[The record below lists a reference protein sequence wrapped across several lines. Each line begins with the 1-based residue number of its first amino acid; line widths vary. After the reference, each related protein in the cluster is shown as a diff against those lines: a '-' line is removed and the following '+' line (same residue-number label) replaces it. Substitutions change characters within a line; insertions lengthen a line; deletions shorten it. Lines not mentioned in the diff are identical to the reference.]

1 MKRTV
6 GSVVAGLCSG
16 LANHPPDPCP
26 AHTLEK
32 TMSRFSSLCLAAIL
46 AIALV
51 ATTVQAEEITNSYF
65 TLNVPEGWT
74 KTVAPV
80 QNGAVTVLL
89 QNGSLSLSISV
100 TPDPIPARELAMKTA
115 QNMKFS
121 GIRSKEPVQQGDS
134 CTVAFEQKRKKVSG
148 MSYFTSNGSQG
159 SIITIM
165 APTDT
170 DGFAR
175 AKAFLQENL
184 KPADARLFPARF

>member
-1 MKRTV
+1 
-6 GSVVAGLCSG
+6 
-16 LANHPPDPCP
+16 
-26 AHTLEK
+26 
-32 TMSRFSSLCLAAIL
+32 MSRFASLCLAAML
-46 AIALV
+46 TIALV
-51 ATTVQAEEITNSYF
+51 ATTAQAEEITNPYF

-89 QNGSLSLSISV
+89 QNKTVSLSISV
-100 TPDPIPARELAMKTA
+100 TPDPIPARELAEQTA
-115 QNMKFS
+115 KNMMFS
-121 GIRSKEPVQQGDS
+121 GIRSEKPVQQGDS
-134 CTVAFEQKRKKVSG
+134 CTIAFVQKRKKVGG

-175 AKAFLQENL
+175 GKAFLQENL
-184 KPADARLFPARF
+184 KPADARLFPAQY

>member
-1 MKRTV
+1 
-6 GSVVAGLCSG
+6 
-16 LANHPPDPCP
+16 
-26 AHTLEK
+26 
-32 TMSRFSSLCLAAIL
+32 MSRFSSLCLAAIL

-51 ATTVQAEEITNSYF
+51 ASTVQAEEITNEYF

-89 QNGSLSLSISV
+89 QNKALSLSISV
-100 TPDPIPARELAMKTA
+100 IPARKLAEQTA
-115 QNMKFS
+115 KNMKFS
-121 GIRSKEPVQQGDS
+121 GIRSGEPVQQGDS
-134 CTVAFEQKRKKVSG
+134 CTIAFEQKRKKISG

-165 APTDT
+165 APVDT

-175 AKAFLQENL
+175 ARAFLQENL
-184 KPADARLFPARF
+184 KPADARLFPVQY